1 MVDIPEVE
9 AGGTQVTMTGTPA
22 EETGTLAVETGT
34 LEVEAVELA
43 ETVSAD
49 STVSVGN
56 TARAT
61 VDIVCCN
68 SAAHDGEEEVKREAT
83 TR

>member
-22 EETGTLAVETGT
+22 EETGTLAVE
-34 LEVEAVELA
+34 AVELA

-49 STVSVGN
+49 STVSVVN
-56 TARAT
+56 TAKAT

-83 TR
+83 TK